1 MDSAHAIKI
10 AARSDRR
17 NVPAQ
22 ALKSGMA
29 QQKKRADAVR
39 PARCDIV
46 LLVDAEAVDLRKS
59 GLYVP
64 DRSSVEAYLLAELRS
79 QGLQV
84 TALPF
89 VAGVEATIA
98 TLRALKPRLVFNL
111 TECVDGDRSQDAAIA
126 GLLDLLKIPYTG
138 SGPGGLRL
146 ARDKALSK
154 HIAADL
160 GVAVPR
166 YFVIPPKGPIRNP
179 RVPYPLIV
187 KPQFGDGSD
196 EVRVNSLVKNERELV
211 QRVRVLRRRV
221 DAPLICEEFI
231 EGRDL
236 YVALLGNKPDV
247 MPAVELVIGRRGQG
261 APTFASYKLKNDG
274 AYRNRWR
281 VRWRVAKL
289 SLNLRRDVENAS
301 RAIFHALE
309 QRDYGRIDYRLTP
322 DGRLVFLEANAN
334 PDLHPHAMG
343 NNQCFAGV
351 VWGDALRRIVNEA
364 LSRARSKKINKN
376 K

>member
-1 MDSAHAIKI
+1 MIKKK
-10 AARSDRR
+10 
-17 NVPAQ
+17 
-22 ALKSGMA
+22 KSG
-29 QQKKRADAVR
+29 QKKSVR
-39 PARCDIV
+39 GRHGGNSATARCDIA
-46 LLVDAEAVDLRKS
+46 LLVDAEAGDRRSS
-59 GLYVP
+59 GQFVP
-64 DRSSVEAYLLAELRS
+64 LRSSVEAYVFAELSR

-84 TALPF
+84 TVIPF
-89 VAGVEATIA
+89 VAGVDE
-98 TLRALKPRLVFNL
+98 TLNELRTLKPKLVFNL

-138 SGPGGLRL
+138 TGPAGLRL

-166 YFVIPPKGPIRNP
+166 YFVIPPKGLIRNP

-211 QRVRVLRRRV
+211 QRVRMLRKRV
-221 DAPLICEEFI
+221 HAPLICEEFI

-247 MPAVELVIGRRGQG
+247 MPAVELYIGRRGPG
-261 APTFASYKLKNDG
+261 APTFASFKLKNDG
-274 AYRNRWR
+274 AYRSRWR
-281 VRWRVAKL
+281 IRWRVAKL
-289 SLNLRRDVENAS
+289 SGNLRRDVETAS
-301 RAIFHALE
+301 GAIFHALE
-309 QRDYGRIDYRLTP
+309 QRDYGRIDYRLTA

-351 VWGDALRRIVNEA
+351 AWGDALKRIVAEA
-364 LSRARSKKINKN
+364 LGRVRRKI
-376 K
+376 

>member
-98 TLRALKPRLVFNL
+98 RLRALKPRLVFNL

>member
-1 MDSAHAIKI
+1 M
-10 AARSDRR
+10 ARQK
-17 NVPAQ
+17 NA
-22 ALKSGMA
+22 KKNSGKNA
-29 QQKKRADAVR
+29 GGV
-39 PARCDIV
+39 RCDVV
-46 LLVDAEAVDLRKS
+46 LLVDAEAGERRAS
-59 GLYVP
+59 GRFVP
-64 DRSSVEAYLLAELRS
+64 ERSSVEAYVLDALRALRVRAVVVPFDAAVAPTVAE
-79 QGLQV
+79 
-84 TALPF
+84 
-89 VAGVEATIA
+89 
-98 TLRALKPRLVFNL
+98 LRALKPGLVFNL
-111 TECVDGDRSQDAAIA
+111 TESVDLDRSQDAAIA
-126 GLLDLLKIPYTG
+126 SLLDLLGIPYTG
-138 SGPGGLRL
+138 SGPVGLRL

-154 HIAADL
+154 HIVADL

-166 YFVIPPKGPIRNP
+166 YFVIPARGPIRNP

-221 DAPLICEEFI
+221 AAPLICEEFI
-231 EGRDL
+231 EGCDL
-236 YVALLGNKPDV
+236 YVALLGNTPEV
-247 MPAVELVIGRRGQG
+247 MPAVELVIGRKGRG
-261 APTFASYKLKNDG
+261 APEFASYKLKNDG

-289 SLNLRRDVENAS
+289 SRNLVRDVGTAS
-301 RAIFHALE
+301 RAIFHALR

-343 NNQCFAGV
+343 NNVCFAGV
-351 VWGDALRRIVNEA
+351 GYVDALRCIVREA
-364 LSRARSKKINKN
+364 QMRAPARSGRKNLNKN

>member
-1 MDSAHAIKI
+1 M
-10 AARSDRR
+10 RPRYNLR
-17 NVPAQ
+17 M
-22 ALKSGMA
+22 KSN
-29 QQKKRADAVR
+29 KKRSNAA
-39 PARCDIV
+39 PAPRCDV
-46 LLVDAEAVDLRKS
+46 ALLVDAEAGERRRN
-59 GLYVP
+59 GLFVP
-64 DRSSVEAYLLAELRS
+64 ERSSVEAYLLRELQS
-79 QGLQV
+79 QGLNAV
-84 TALPF
+84 MLPF
-89 VAGVEATIA
+89 EAGVDATI
-98 TLRALKPRLVFNL
+98 TGLRALKPRLVFNL

-126 GLLDLLKIPYTG
+126 GLLELLNIPYTG

-154 HIAADL
+154 HIVADL

-166 YFVIPPKGPIRNP
+166 YFVIPQKGPIRNP

-196 EVRVNSLVKNERELV
+196 EVRGNSLVRNERELRE
-211 QRVRVLRRRV
+211 RVRVLRRRIN
-221 DAPLICEEFI
+221 APLICEEFI

-236 YVALLGNKPDV
+236 YVALLGKGPEV
-247 MPAVELVIGRRGQG
+247 MPAVELVIGRRGRG

-274 AYRNRWR
+274 AYRSQWR

-289 SLNLRRDVENAS
+289 SANLRRDVESAS

-322 DGRLVFLEANAN
+322 DGRLVFIEANAN

-343 NNQCFAGV
+343 NNVCFAGV
-351 VWGDALRRIVNEA
+351 DYGAALRRIIAAA
-364 LSRARSKKINKN
+364 LARGRLRRRGKV
-376 K
+376 

>member
-1 MDSAHAIKI
+1 MPQHSSKT
-10 AARSDRR
+10 AAR
-17 NVPAQ
+17 
-22 ALKSGMA
+22 
-29 QQKKRADAVR
+29 
-39 PARCDIV
+39 RCDV
-46 LLVDAEAVDLRKS
+46 ALLVDAEAGERRRH
-59 GLYVP
+59 GLFVP
-64 DRSSVEAYLLAELRS
+64 ERSSVEAYLLRELQSR
-79 QGLQV
+79 GLSAV
-84 TALPF
+84 MLPF
-89 VAGVEATIA
+89 EAGVDATIA
-98 TLRALKPRLVFNL
+98 ALRALKPRLVFNL

-154 HIAADL
+154 HIVADL

-166 YFVIPPKGPIRNP
+166 YFVIPPTGPIRNP

-221 DAPLICEEFI
+221 RAPLICEEFI

-236 YVALLGNKPDV
+236 YVALLGNEPEV
-247 MPAVELVIGRRGQG
+247 MPAVELVIGRRGRG

-274 AYRNRWR
+274 AYRSRWR
-281 VRWRVAKL
+281 VRWRVAKM
-289 SLNLRRDVENAS
+289 SRNLQRDVETAS
-301 RAIFHALE
+301 RAIFHALKL
-309 QRDYGRIDYRLTP
+309 RDYGRIDYRLTP
-322 DGRLVFLEANAN
+322 DGRIVFLEANAN

-343 NNQCFAGV
+343 NHLCFAGV
-351 VWGDALRRIVNEA
+351 DYGAALRRIMAAA
-364 LSRARSKKINKN
+364 LRRSRSKK
-376 K
+376 

>member
-1 MDSAHAIKI
+1 MADDDNN
-10 AARSDRR
+10 RQTRR
-17 NVPAQ
+17 V
-22 ALKSGMA
+22 
-29 QQKKRADAVR
+29 
-39 PARCDIV
+39 ARCDMV
-46 LLVDAEAVDLRKS
+46 MLVDAEAGVRKS
-59 GLYVP
+59 HGDFVP
-64 DRSSVEAYLLAELRS
+64 DRSSVEDYLLAELRQ
-79 QGLQV
+79 QGYQV
-84 TALPF
+84 VVVPF
-89 VAGVEATIA
+89 EAGVDAALAE
-98 TLRALKPRLVFNL
+98 LRSLKPKLVFNL

-187 KPQFGDGSD
+187 KPQYGDGSD
-196 EVRVNSLVKNERELV
+196 EVRGNSLVKNERELM
-211 QRVRVLRRRV
+211 QRVRVLRRRIH
-221 DAPLICEEFI
+221 APLICEEFI

-236 YVALLGNKPDV
+236 YVALLADVGKSGTEV
-247 MPAVELVIGRRGQG
+247 MPAVELVIGRRGRD
-261 APTFASYKLKNDG
+261 APSFASYKLKNDG

-289 SLNLRRDVENAS
+289 SSSLRRDIETAS
-301 RAIFHALE
+301 RALFHALE
-309 QRDYGRIDYRLTP
+309 QRDYGRIDYRLTS
-322 DGRLVFLEANAN
+322 DGRLVFIEANAN

-343 NNQCFAGV
+343 NNLCFAGLTYREAV
-351 VWGDALRRIVNEA
+351 RRIVA
-364 LSRARSKKINKN
+364 AARARARLKKYNKN
-376 K
+376 N

>member
-1 MDSAHAIKI
+1 
-10 AARSDRR
+10 
-17 NVPAQ
+17 VPAQ
-22 ALKSGMA
+22 AVKSGMA
-29 QQKKRADAVR
+29 QQKKRADAAR
-39 PARCDIV
+39 PARCDIA
-46 LLVDAEAVDLRKS
+46 LLVDAEAVDRRKN
-59 GLYVP
+59 GIYVP

-89 VAGVEATIA
+89 VAGVESTIA
-98 TLRALKPRLVFNL
+98 ELRKLKPRLVFNL

-166 YFVIPPKGPIRNP
+166 YFVIPPKGQIRNP

-247 MPAVELVIGRRGQG
+247 MPAVELVIGRRGPG

-274 AYRNRWR
+274 AYRSRWR
-281 VRWRVAKL
+281 IRWRVAKL
-289 SLNLRRDVENAS
+289 SANLRRDVEAAS

-322 DGRLVFLEANAN
+322 DGCLVFLEANAN

-351 VWGDALRRIVNEA
+351 AWGDALRRIVNEA
-364 LSRARSKKINKN
+364 SGRARSKKTNKN

>member
-1 MDSAHAIKI
+1 MTEKKKSKHK
-10 AARSDRR
+10 
-17 NVPAQ
+17 
-22 ALKSGMA
+22 KSGRSLRR
-29 QQKKRADAVR
+29 KN
-39 PARCDIV
+39 PAAPRCDV
-46 LLVDAEAVDLRKS
+46 ALLVDAEAVDRRRT
-59 GLYVP
+59 GTYVP
-64 DRSSVEAYLLAELRS
+64 DRNSVEAYLLAELRM

-84 TALPF
+84 SILPF
-89 VAGVEATIA
+89 QAGADATIGE
-98 TLRALKPRLVFNL
+98 LRALKPRLVFNL
-111 TECVDGDRSQDAAIA
+111 TECIDGDRSQDAAIA
-126 GLLDLLKIPYTG
+126 GLLDLLNIPYTG

-154 HIAADL
+154 HIVADI

-211 QRVRVLRRRV
+211 QRVRMLRKRV
-221 DAPLICEEFI
+221 HAPLICEEFI

-247 MPAVELVIGRRGQG
+247 MPAVELFIGRRGPG

-274 AYRNRWR
+274 AYRSRWR
-281 VRWRVAKL
+281 IRWRVAKL
-289 SLNLRRDVENAS
+289 PLNLRRDVETAS

-343 NNQCFAGV
+343 NNQCFAGL
-351 VWGDALRRIVNEA
+351 VWGDALRRIVDEA
-364 LSRARSKKINKN
+364 RARSNRKKTNKIN
-376 K
+376 

>member
-1 MDSAHAIKI
+1 MKHGKKGHGAT
-10 AARSDRR
+10 RS
-17 NVPAQ
+17 
-22 ALKSGMA
+22 
-29 QQKKRADAVR
+29 
-39 PARCDIV
+39 ARCDIA
-46 LLVDAEAVDLRKS
+46 LLVDAEAVDRRIN

-64 DRSSVEAYLLAELRS
+64 DRSSVEAYLLTELRN
-79 QGLQV
+79 QGLNV

-89 VAGVEATIA
+89 VADVESTIA
-98 TLRALKPRLVFNL
+98 ALRALKPRLVFNL

-126 GLLDLLKIPYTG
+126 GLLDLLRIPYTG

-166 YFVIPPKGPIRNP
+166 YFVIPAQGPIRNP

-196 EVRVNSLVKNERELV
+196 EVRGNSLVKNERELAR
-211 QRVRVLRRRV
+211 RVRVLRRRIH
-221 DAPLICEEFI
+221 APLICEEFI

-236 YVALLGNKPDV
+236 YVALLGNKPEV
-247 MPAVELVIGRRGQG
+247 MPAVELVIGRRGPG
-261 APTFASYKLKNDG
+261 APTFASFKLKNDG
-274 AYRNRWR
+274 AYRSRWR
-281 VRWRVAKL
+281 IRWRVAKL
-289 SLNLRRDVENAS
+289 SGNLRRDVEAAS

-322 DGRLVFLEANAN
+322 DGRLVFIEANAN

-351 VWGDALRRIVNEA
+351 AWGDALRRIVNEA
-364 LSRARSKKINKN
+364 LSRARSKKYNKN
-376 K
+376 R

>member
-1 MDSAHAIKI
+1 MPQHSSKT
-10 AARSDRR
+10 AAR
-17 NVPAQ
+17 
-22 ALKSGMA
+22 
-29 QQKKRADAVR
+29 
-39 PARCDIV
+39 RCDV
-46 LLVDAEAVDLRKS
+46 ALLVDAEAGERRRH
-59 GLYVP
+59 GLFVP
-64 DRSSVEAYLLAELRS
+64 ERSSVEAYLLRELQS
-79 QGLQV
+79 QGLS
-84 TALPF
+84 AMMLPF
-89 VAGVEATIA
+89 EAGVDATIA
-98 TLRALKPRLVFNL
+98 ALRALKPRLVFNL

-126 GLLDLLKIPYTG
+126 GLLDLLGIPYTG

-154 HIAADL
+154 HIVADL

-166 YFVIPPKGPIRNP
+166 YFVIPPTGPIRNP

-196 EVRVNSLVKNERELV
+196 EVRVNSLVKNERELM

-221 DAPLICEEFI
+221 RTPLICEEFI

-236 YVALLGNKPDV
+236 YVALLADAGKGGPEV
-247 MPAVELVIGRRGQG
+247 MPAVELVVGRRGPG
-261 APTFASYKLKNDG
+261 APAFASYRLKND
-274 AYRNRWR
+274 ATYRNRWR
-281 VRWRVAKL
+281 VRWRVAKM
-289 SLNLRRDVENAS
+289 SANLKWDVEVAS

-343 NNQCFAGV
+343 NNLCFAG
-351 VWGDALRRIVNEA
+351 LRYGEAVQRIMA
-364 LSRARSKKINKN
+364 AAQARRKIRKN
-376 K
+376 G

>member
-1 MDSAHAIKI
+1 
-10 AARSDRR
+10 
-17 NVPAQ
+17 
-22 ALKSGMA
+22 MA
-29 QQKKRADAVR
+29 SNKKRSIKAGAG
-39 PARCDIV
+39 RCDIA
-46 LLVDAEAVDLRKS
+46 LLVDAEAGERRAS
-59 GLYVP
+59 GGFVP
-64 DRSSVEAYLLAELRS
+64 ERSSVEAYLLDALRA
-79 QGLQV
+79 QRLKV
-84 TALPF
+84 TVVPF
-89 VAGVEATIA
+89 DAAVASTIA
-98 TLRALKPRLVFNL
+98 ELRALKPALVFNL
-111 TECVDGDRSQDAAIA
+111 TECVDGDRSHDAAIA
-126 GLLDLLKIPYTG
+126 GLLDLLRIPYTG
-138 SGPGGLRL
+138 AGPGGLRL

-179 RVPYPLIV
+179 RVPYPLII

-196 EVRVNSLVKNERELV
+196 EVRGNSLVKNERELA
-211 QRVRVLRRRV
+211 QRVRVLRRRITE
-221 DAPLICEEFI
+221 PLICEEFI

-247 MPAVELVIGRRGQG
+247 MPAVELVIGRRGPG

-274 AYRNRWR
+274 AYRSRWR
-281 VRWRVAKL
+281 IRWRVAKL
-289 SLNLRRDVENAS
+289 SANLRRDVEAAS

-351 VWGDALRRIVNEA
+351 AWGDALRRIVDEA
-364 LSRARSKKINKN
+364 LARARRKNINKN